1 MHGVYSQQH
10 VTQAH
15 GQSQQRTRLQR
26 LHAFTLIELLVVIA
40 IIALLVG
47 ILLPALGKARAQAK
61 NAACLSNNRQMGL
74 SMTLYANDSR
84 SWYPFF
90 PFDPNNS
97 SDPGRG
103 PWTNPVQSAR
113 FLDQQW
119 RHGGVAGL
127 FSLYQNG
134 DGADRGFLGGTSVDD
149 ARYYPGGT
157 MTKPLM
163 RGYLEGYGV
172 LICPADREDRFYG
185 RPYTPSAPSEATG
198 RLKIPTIAASEEQVI
213 SYNISY
219 MYIAGF
225 LTDERVLPKAAP
237 LWGDE
242 TNGVDLSTRSWYGAA
257 SGSPSNADADFAGT
271 TPGNYGPRDN
281 HGRDG
286 GNWVFT
292 DGHAEFLKGNIHE
305 EFFTPASN
313 RGQSVNSV
321 DRTRSQRL
329 QTLD

>member
-1 MHGVYSQQH
+1 MHGAYSQQQQA
-10 VTQAH
+10 QAH
-15 GQSQQRTRLQR
+15 SSVQPRSLRQR
-26 LHAFTLIELLVVIA
+26 LRAFTLIELLVVIA

-61 NAACLSNNRQMGL
+61 SAACLSNNRQMGI
-74 SMTLYANDSR
+74 SFTLYANDSR

-90 PFDPNNS
+90 PFDPTNA
-97 SDPGRG
+97 SDAGRV
-103 PWTNPVQSAR
+103 PWTNPNQASR

-127 FSLYQNG
+127 FSLFQSG
-134 DGADRGFLGGTSVDD
+134 DGVDRGFLGGTSVDD
-149 ARYYPGGT
+149 ARYYPNTT

-163 RGYLEGYGV
+163 RGYLDGFGV
-172 LICPADREDRFYG
+172 LVCPADKEDRFYG
-185 RPYTPSAPSEATG
+185 RPYTPSAPSLATG
-198 RLKIPTIAASEEQVI
+198 RLKTPTIASSEEQVI

-219 MYIAGF
+219 MYIVGF
-225 LTDERVLPKAAP
+225 QTDERVLPKAAP

-242 TNGVDLSTRSWYGAA
+242 TNGVDLSTRSWYGA
-257 SGSPSNADADFAGT
+257 SGGNPNTADAVTAQT
-271 TPGNYGPRDN
+271 TAGNYGPSDN

-286 GNWVFT
+286 GLWVFT
-292 DGHAEFLKGNIHE
+292 DGHAELLKGNIHD
-305 EFFTPASN
+305 EFFLSVAS

-321 DRTRSQRL
+321 DPTRSRRL